1 MEQMEQLYR
10 DQFAHYINTAPAAE
24 SPVWTL
30 EGVGVDAL
38 ALSYNPQIDQYKT
51 IIERNANATFNN
63 YQLQTS
69 VSGKRTYKGDG
80 VYEFLNEARRNMQAI
95 ETQILE
101 VEMANAVGDSYTATK
116 FNCLIVIDEFLGEN
130 ATISYTLYFK
140 GDPVHGTVE
149 IVDKV
154 PTFNTIQ

>member
-1 MEQMEQLYR
+1 MEQLYR
-10 DQFAHYINTAPAAE
+10 DQFAHYINTGADASKPT
-24 SPVWTL
+24 WTL

-69 VSGKRTYKGDG
+69 VSGKRIYKGDAM
-80 VYEFLNEARRNMQAI
+80 YEFLNEARRNMKAI
-95 ETQILE
+95 ETQIME
-101 VEMANAVGDSYTATK
+101 VEMANADESGNYTATK

-130 ATISYTLYFK
+130 ATISYTLYVK
-140 GDPVHGTVE
+140 GDPTHGSVT
-149 IVDKV
+149 IADGT
-154 PTFNTIQ
+154 PTFVEQL

>member
-1 MEQMEQLYR
+1 MEQLYR
-10 DQFAHYINTAPAAE
+10 DQFAHYINTGADAS

-38 ALSYNPQIDQYKT
+38 SLTYNPQIDQYKT

-69 VSGKRTYKGDG
+69 VSGKRIYKGDAM
-80 VYEFLNEARRNMQAI
+80 YEFLNEARRNMKAI

-101 VEMANAVGDSYTATK
+101 VEMANAEDSNYVATK
-116 FNCLIVIDEFLGEN
+116 FNCLIVIDEFLGDS
-130 ATISYTLYFK
+130 ATIGYTLYVK
-140 GDPVHGTVE
+140 GDPTHGTVT
-149 IVDKV
+149 IADGK
-154 PTFNTIQ
+154 PTFVEQL